1 MKDKFRLLFFASYVK
16 SEIFKKI
23 IINIIITITY
33 LVQALGLAYGVNGVW
48 NNNPI
53 ERVLPY
59 LGIVLLAIFLRS
71 YLIWYNEG
79 YSRKIALKVKAKIRK
94 IILEKLMN
102 LGPSYQSEKRS
113 GDLLALVTDGVESLE
128 NYLVNFIPQ
137 IFVVLITVVAVTVYI
152 FRLDAVVGM
161 IVLACVIFAVLWP
174 FLSKFLKDNG
184 YEGYWK
190 AYGKLN
196 AQYIDAMLG
205 MNTLKA
211 FNAGKQK
218 AAELKVDA
226 RRFGKESIDATCL
239 SLISSAAMILCAA
252 TATAMTV
259 IIGAY
264 HISGGNLAPASL
276 SIILFLVP
284 EVIRPLYDF
293 NQYWHGSYTAFS
305 VITKLDAVL
314 DEADRINQN
323 PMGLKELKKD
333 PPEILFEDVSFS
345 YQAEDR
351 DVLKHI
357 NLVIKP
363 GETVALVGK
372 SGSGK
377 STLVKLLLRFY
388 EPQNGALKI
397 NQQEVS
403 AYELA
408 FLRSSISVVFQDTYL
423 FYGSVAENIAMARPL
438 ATPAEIKEAARI
450 AGADAFI
457 EALPEGYDTLVG
469 ERGATL
475 SGGEKQRISIARAI
489 LKDAPILVLDEATS
503 SVDSATEGAIQAAM
517 DYLLRGKTALIIA
530 HRLSTIKHADR
541 IYVIDAGEVIE
552 MGSHGALMKQNGY
565 YATMIKTQRK
575 GELKHA
581 VSI

>member
-23 IINIIITITY
+23 IINLLITVTY
-33 LVQALGLAYGVNGVW
+33 IAQAMALAYGVNGVW
-48 NNNPI
+48 YKNSI
-53 ERVLPY
+53 AEVLPY
-59 LGIVLLAIFLRS
+59 IGLVLLAIILRS
-71 YLIWYNEG
+71 YLIWYSEG
-79 YSRKIALKVKAKIRK
+79 YSRKIAFKIKAKIRK

-137 IFVVLITVVAVTVYI
+137 IFVVLITVIAVNIYI
-152 FRLDAVVGM
+152 FRLDLVVGA

-174 FLSKFLKDNG
+174 YLSKFLKDNG
-184 YEGYWK
+184 YVGYWK

-226 RRFGKESIDATCL
+226 QRFGKESIDATSL

-252 TATAMTV
+252 LATAMTV

-264 HISGGNLAPASL
+264 HVSDGSLAPASL

-284 EVIRPLYDF
+284 EVIRPLYEF

-305 VITKLDAVL
+305 VISKLDEVL
-314 DEADRINQN
+314 DEKNRIEEN
-323 PMGLKELKKD
+323 PTGIKQLEKY
-333 PPEILFEDVSFS
+333 PPEIVFENLDFS
-345 YQAEDR
+345 YQDKACA
-351 DVLKHI
+351 VLKNVNIVI
-357 NLVIKP
+357 NP

-388 EPQNGALKI
+388 NPQAGKLKI
-397 NQQEVS
+397 NQKAVS
-403 AYELA
+403 DYELA
-408 FLRSSISVVFQDTYL
+408 YLRSAISVVFQDTYL
-423 FYGSVAENIAMARPL
+423 FYGTVAENIAMSDPM
-438 ATPAEIKEAARI
+438 ATQAEIESAAQI
-450 AGADAFI
+450 AGADSFI
-457 EALPEGYDTLVG
+457 KALPNGYETLVG

-503 SVDSATEGAIQAAM
+503 SVDSATEGAIQEAM
-517 DYLLRGKTALIIA
+517 DYLLKGKTALIIA

-541 IYVIDAGEVIE
+541 IYVIEAGAVIE
-552 MGSHGALMKQNGY
+552 MGSHEALMKQNGY
-565 YATMIKTQRK
+565 YAMMIETQRK